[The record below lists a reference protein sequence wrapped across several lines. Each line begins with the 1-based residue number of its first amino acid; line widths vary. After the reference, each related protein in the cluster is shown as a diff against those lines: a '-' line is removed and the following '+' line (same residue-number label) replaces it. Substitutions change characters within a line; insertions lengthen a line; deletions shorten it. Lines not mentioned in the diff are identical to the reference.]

1 MCPLEL
7 ETAVPSVVSRHV
19 RRLAVSLSA
28 LLIAWLCSACLANPG
43 GSPDENRPAVQN
55 PPPSSQPTVEN
66 PPPSNSP
73 TVQNRPTSSSP
84 TPERQ
89 PQQETLAFGKSH
101 RWDDGVTVTVGK
113 PQKFK
118 PSEFAVVKKSKR
130 YVKFPIT
137 VVNKSHKSID
147 LGLTYISVRS
157 AHKEADHVF
166 DSLIG
171 LKGPPDKKVLK
182 GTKLEF
188 HVGFA
193 VADPKDIVM
202 ELALHDDSD
211 RSSLLYS
218 T

>member
-1 MCPLEL
+1 M
-7 ETAVPSVVSRHV
+7 AS
-19 RRLAVSLSA
+19 
-28 LLIAWLCSACLANPG
+28 G
-43 GSPDENRPAVQN
+43 GGGADENRPPVVNPPASGQPSVQN
-55 PPPSSQPTVEN
+55 SPTPSQPSLENSPASSQPT
-66 PPPSNSP
+66 PKP
-73 TVQNRPTSSSP
+73 
-84 TPERQ
+84 Q
-89 PQQETLAFGKSH
+89 PQQETLAFGRSH
-101 RWDDGVTVTVGK
+101 KWHDGVTVTVGK

-118 PSEFAVVKKSKR
+118 PSEFAVVQKSKR
-130 YVKFPIT
+130 YVKFPVT

-147 LGLTYISVRS
+147 LGLTYISVQS
-157 AHKEADHVF
+157 ANKEADHVF

-182 GTKLEF
+182 GRKLEF

>member
-1 MCPLEL
+1 
-7 ETAVPSVVSRHV
+7 VK
-19 RRLAVSLSA
+19 RLAISLPI
-28 LLIAWLCSACLANPG
+28 LLIAWLCSACLSSG
-43 GSPDENRPAVQN
+43 DGSPEENRPPVVNPPASSQSSVQN
-55 PPPSSQPTVEN
+55 SPASGQPTVQNSPASSQPTAE
-66 PPPSNSP
+66 P
-73 TVQNRPTSSSP
+73 
-84 TPERQ
+84 Q
-89 PQQETLAFGKSH
+89 PQQETLPFGRSH
-101 RWDDGVTVTVGK
+101 RWHDGVTVTVGK

-118 PSEFAVVKKSKR
+118 PSEFAVVQKSKR
-130 YVKFPIT
+130 YVKFPVT

-147 LGLTYISVRS
+147 LGLTYISVQS
-157 AHKEADHVF
+157 ANKEADHVF

-182 GTKLEF
+182 GRKLRF

-211 RSSLLYS
+211 RASLVYS

>member
-1 MCPLEL
+1 
-7 ETAVPSVVSRHV
+7 V
-19 RRLAVSLSA
+19 RRLAVSLPA
-28 LLIAWLCSACLANPG
+28 LLIAWLCSACLASSG
-43 GSPDENRPAVQN
+43 GSPEENRPPIQN
-55 PPPSSQPTVEN
+55 PPASSQPSLENTPASGPPSLENTPASSQPT
-66 PPPSNSP
+66 
-73 TVQNRPTSSSP
+73 
-84 TPERQ
+84 PEPQ
-89 PQQETLAFGKSH
+89 PQQETLPFGRSH
-101 RWDDGVTVTVGK
+101 RWHDGVTVTVGK

-118 PSEFAVVKKSKR
+118 PSEFAVVQKSRR
-130 YVKFPIT
+130 YVKFPVT

-147 LGLTYISVRS
+147 LGLTYISVQS
-157 AHKEADHVF
+157 ANKEADHVF
-166 DSLIG
+166 DSLVG

-182 GTKLEF
+182 GRKLEF

>member
-1 MCPLEL
+1 
-7 ETAVPSVVSRHV
+7 V
-19 RRLAVSLSA
+19 RRLAVSLPA
-28 LLIAWLCSACLANPG
+28 LLIAWLCSACLASSG
-43 GSPDENRPAVQN
+43 GSPEENRPPIQS
-55 PPPSSQPTVEN
+55 PPASSQPTIE
-66 PPPSNSP
+66 NSP
-73 TVQNRPTSSSP
+73 ASSQPSVQNSPASSQP
-84 TPERQ
+84 TPEPQ
-89 PQQETLAFGKSH
+89 PQQETLAFGKSR
-101 RWDDGVTVTVGK
+101 RWHDGVTVTVGK
-113 PQKFK
+113 PQRFK
-118 PSEFAVVKKSKR
+118 PSEFAVVQKSKR
-130 YVKFPIT
+130 YVKFPVT

-147 LGLTYISVRS
+147 LGLTYISVQS
-157 AHKEADHVF
+157 ANKEADHVF

-182 GTKLEF
+182 GRKLEF

>member
-1 MCPLEL
+1 
-7 ETAVPSVVSRHV
+7 V
-19 RRLAVSLSA
+19 RRLAVSLPA
-28 LLIAWLCSACLANPG
+28 LLIAWLCSACLASSG
-43 GSPDENRPAVQN
+43 GSPEENRPPIQS
-55 PPPSSQPTVEN
+55 PPASSQPTIE
-66 PPPSNSP
+66 NSP
-73 TVQNRPTSSSP
+73 TSSQPSVQNSPASSQP
-84 TPERQ
+84 TPEPQ
-89 PQQETLAFGKSH
+89 PQEETLAFGKSH
-101 RWDDGVTVTVGK
+101 RWRDGVTVTVGK
-113 PQKFK
+113 PQRFK
-118 PSEFAVVKKSKR
+118 PSEFAVVQKSKR
-130 YVKFPIT
+130 YVKFPVT

-147 LGLTYISVRS
+147 LGMTYISVQS
-157 AHKEADHVF
+157 ANKEADHVF

-182 GTKLEF
+182 GRKLEF

>member
-1 MCPLEL
+1 
-7 ETAVPSVVSRHV
+7 
-19 RRLAVSLSA
+19 
-28 LLIAWLCSACLANPG
+28 LLISWLCSACLASSG
-43 GSPDENRPAVQN
+43 GSPEENRPSVEN
-55 PPPSSQPTVEN
+55 PPASSQPSVENPPTSSQPSLENSPASGQPTVEN
-66 PPPSNSP
+66 SP
-73 TVQNRPTSSSP
+73 ASSQP
-84 TPERQ
+84 TPEPQ

-101 RWDDGVTVTVGK
+101 RWHDGVTATVGK

-118 PSEFAVVKKSKR
+118 PSEFAVVQKSKR
-130 YVKFPIT
+130 YVKFPVT

-147 LGLTYISVRS
+147 LGLTYISVKS
-157 AHKEADHVF
+157 ANKEADHVF

-182 GTKLEF
+182 GRKVEF

-193 VADPKDIVM
+193 VLDPKDIVM

>member
-1 MCPLEL
+1 
-7 ETAVPSVVSRHV
+7 V
-19 RRLAVSLSA
+19 RRLAVSLPT
-28 LLIAWLCSACLANPG
+28 LLIAWLCSACLASG
-43 GSPDENRPAVQN
+43 GGGAEENRPPVVNPPASNQPSAQNSPASSQPSVQN
-55 PPPSSQPTVEN
+55 SPASSQPSLENSPASSQPTAE
-66 PPPSNSP
+66 P
-73 TVQNRPTSSSP
+73 
-84 TPERQ
+84 Q
-89 PQQETLAFGKSH
+89 PQQETLAFGRSH
-101 RWDDGVTVTVGK
+101 RWHDGVTVTVGK

-118 PSEFAVVKKSKR
+118 PSEFAVVQKSKR
-130 YVKFPIT
+130 YVKFPVT

-147 LGLTYISVRS
+147 LGLTYISVQS
-157 AHKEADHVF
+157 ANKEADHVF

-182 GTKLEF
+182 GRKLEF

-193 VADPKDIVM
+193 VADPKHIVM

>member
-1 MCPLEL
+1 
-7 ETAVPSVVSRHV
+7 
-19 RRLAVSLSA
+19 
-28 LLIAWLCSACLANPG
+28 
-43 GSPDENRPAVQN
+43 
-55 PPPSSQPTVEN
+55 
-66 PPPSNSP
+66 
-73 TVQNRPTSSSP
+73 
-84 TPERQ
+84 
-89 PQQETLAFGKSH
+89 
-101 RWDDGVTVTVGK
+101 VTVTVGK
-113 PQKFK
+113 PRKFK
-118 PSEFAVVKKSKR
+118 PSEFAVVQNSKR
-130 YVKFPIT
+130 YVKFPVT

-147 LGLTYISVRS
+147 LGLTYISVQS
-157 AHKEADHVF
+157 ANKEADHVF

-182 GTKLEF
+182 GRKLEF